1 MSLEMH
7 IKTSVV
13 LTLKKEIYTCSFV
26 VSSIQLLE
34 KTDSSAKNTVLVGV
48 VQPEK
53 VLLIYT
59 LFHNKIHSFL
69 GSVT

>member
-1 MSLEMH
+1 MSLEVH

-13 LTLKKEIYTCSFV
+13 LTLKKLV

-59 LFHNKIHSFL
+59 LFHNKIHNFF